1 MFSKISEMFFPNSK
15 DNINFVT
22 KQQIEDKYT
31 ESQTIK
37 IKNDIAFTWMVE
49 KKGIGLLSY
58 DDLRQ

>member
-1 MFSKISEMFFPNSK
+1 MFFPNSK